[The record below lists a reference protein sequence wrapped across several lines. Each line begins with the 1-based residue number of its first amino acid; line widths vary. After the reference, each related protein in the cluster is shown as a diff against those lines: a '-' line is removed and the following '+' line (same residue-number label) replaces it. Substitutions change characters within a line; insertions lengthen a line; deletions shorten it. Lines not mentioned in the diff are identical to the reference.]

1 MRNKL
6 YRIYVAVFYLGI
18 LSACSDVPDCADDL
32 YTETAAEI
40 AKESMFLYGETM
52 GMMGMGM
59 QFQIKNDIEELERDD
74 DVLNA
79 FSDAQDAAYNFPEE
93 YVNIDNECRLE
104 IFADEKNRW
113 CRNEVCARREW
124 DEEAKKRAY
133 RDCPHILAWNL
144 ENVQPFLKRQKEAE
158 AQVEEL
164 KVVARERRDEISA
177 EVNER
182 YNKRLEKA
190 WRDAKF
196 TISNIVTTLENEDVG
211 SVECAADLVVD
222 VEDRS
227 AERRI
232 VYTLETTSDGE
243 VYVTLFQ

>member
-79 FSDAQDAAYNFPEE
+79 FSDAQDAAYNFREE

-124 DEEAKKRAY
+124 DEKEKKWAY